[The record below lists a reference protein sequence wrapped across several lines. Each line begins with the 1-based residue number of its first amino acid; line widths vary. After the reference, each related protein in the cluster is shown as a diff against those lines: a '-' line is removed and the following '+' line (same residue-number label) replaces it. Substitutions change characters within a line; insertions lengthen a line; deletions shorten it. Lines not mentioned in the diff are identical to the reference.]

1 MIVHDHESSNT
12 RGRTSNRASARL
24 SLRDNAVP
32 KGDRKTLLSDLQA
45 RATMLLVGISWSVR
59 HGAVRQLH
67 TGVAGV
73 LTVLKW
79 MAMNVMKR
87 RRYSNGAG
95 DMNSPINELI

>member
-1 MIVHDHESSNT
+1 MRES
-12 RGRTSNRASARL
+12 
-24 SLRDNAVP
+24 
-32 KGDRKTLLSDLQA
+32 
-45 RATMLLVGISWSVR
+45 
-59 HGAVRQLH
+59 H